1 MDKKSA
7 AVPGKPL
14 STPKGKPDWAR
25 IFAHAAGLVGLA
37 QLLLNAALGKLTANP
52 IQFIEISLG
61 RAALYMLALS
71 LAITPLETLT
81 GWRGLHKARRTWGL
95 YAFFYFALHSSTFI
109 GVDYGLNWSELIRQ
123 PAEKPFILAG
133 LSAGLILLAL
143 AVTSFK
149 YWKKRLGKGWKLLH
163 RTVYLAAG
171 LVIVHYAWSV
181 KGTLSDLSG
190 NIQRPLLLGAL
201 IAFLLLLRLP
211 PVRRWAAAGH
221 VQTRLKRLFSSAAP
235 NRRSP

>member
-1 MDKKSA
+1 MNKKTAS
-7 AVPGKPL
+7 VPGKPL
-14 STPKGKPDWAR
+14 STPAGKPDWPR
-25 IFAHAAGLVGLA
+25 IFAHAVGLLGLL
-37 QLLLNAALGKLTANP
+37 QLLLNAALDRLTANP

-71 LAITPLETLT
+71 LAVTPWETLT

-109 GVDYGLNWSELIRQ
+109 VVDYGLDWNELLRQ
-123 PAEKPFILAG
+123 PAEKPFILVG
-133 LSAGLILLAL
+133 LAAGLILLAL
-143 AVTSFK
+143 TVTSFK
-149 YWKKRLGKGWKLLH
+149 YWKKRLGKGWKWLH

-190 NIQRPLLLGAL
+190 NILRPLLMGAL

-211 PVRRWAAAGH
+211 PVRRWAAAGY
-221 VQTRLKRLFSSAAP
+221 VQIRL
-235 NRRSP
+235 RRILPFRSHGEV